1 MLRPIAMTPK
11 SVSRPISEAKAALL
25 DISGVLYEGDT
36 ALSGAADA
44 LARLRAAGFPF
55 RLITN
60 TSRSPKRA
68 ILDKLT
74 RLGFEVSADEVV
86 TTASVACAAMKADD
100 AHPYLLVHPDLLEDL
115 PEAAETPDAVLLGD
129 AAEHFTYEKLNVAF
143 RILLDGG
150 TFYALGRNRYFK
162 GESGLEL
169 DAGPFVAALEYA
181 SGAEAR
187 LIGKPSPDYFREA
200 AREMKADPATTL
212 MVGDDVEADVLGAIE
227 AGFMAALVTQGKFRE
242 GDDETAQKGGAHVA
256 ASLEEIVE
264 ELLS

>member
-1 MLRPIAMTPK
+1 MLRANAMTPK
-11 SVSRPISEAKAALL
+11 SISEARAALL

-44 LARLRAAGFPF
+44 LARLRQAGFPF

-74 RLGFEVSADEVV
+74 RLGFEVHADEVV
-86 TTASVACAAMKADD
+86 TTASVACAAMKADG
-100 AHPYLLVHPDLLEDL
+100 AKPYLLVHPDLLEDL
-115 PEAAETPDAVLLGD
+115 PDEAAEPDAVLLGD
-129 AAEHFTYEKLNVAF
+129 AAQHFTYERLNAAF
-143 RILLDGG
+143 RILLEGG
-150 TFYALGRNRYFK
+150 KFYALGKNRYFK
-162 GESGLEL
+162 GTSGLEL

-200 AREMKADPATTL
+200 AKDIDADPATTL

-227 AGFMAALVTQGKFRE
+227 AGFMAALVKEGKFRH
-242 GDDETAQKGGAHVA
+242 GDDETAKKGGAYVA

-264 ELLS
+264 ALLG